1 MAEPGAR
8 GSTGW
13 PEGLPASGQGTAGG
27 VPAVPMGQW
36 SLSVPRTA
44 AIWIAVLLVALS
56 VLWGRSGSG
65 VSPAAGEPSR
75 QTPSSNAAAG
85 WVVAAATDRAE
96 AIEIR
101 RDEVDPGRDAAPP
114 EAAAEL
120 TFLLTGACN
129 DELEGVAFVRRKDGS
144 AVESPFSGGRFAV
157 ADRGSL
163 DGVSLRVP
171 GFAIAW
177 PRLDRAAASIDVPM
191 RRAGTLRVRLVD
203 AAGRPLAHRALGAIC
218 QGLTHAMPPGVGYS
232 GNVRG
237 VTGLDGMAQLDHVA
251 PGTYDVF
258 AARVAEWQPAVQR
271 GLVVREGETTECE
284 LVAAVPASDRF
295 GGFRLSRAEAPMLTG
310 FANDVHSHVFATRE
324 GHQYMLSFLG
334 DEVRCAVPGR
344 PGELVT
350 GSITPVDSTG
360 SGQLLT
366 PISVPITV
374 TVGAFVDWRPV
385 WIR

>member
-1 MAEPGAR
+1 
-8 GSTGW
+8 
-13 PEGLPASGQGTAGG
+13 
-27 VPAVPMGQW
+27 MGQW

-44 AIWIAVLLVALS
+44 AIWIAALLVAL
-56 VLWGRSGSG
+56 VMLWGRSGAG
-65 VSPAAGEPSR
+65 VSPAAGEPNW
-75 QTPSSNAAAG
+75 QAASSNAAAG
-85 WVVAAATDRAE
+85 WVVAAPTARAE
-96 AIEIR
+96 AIVFR
-101 RDEVDPGRDAAPP
+101 RDEVDPVGDADPP

-120 TFLLTGACN
+120 TFLLTGACH
-129 DELEGVAFVRRKDGS
+129 DELQGVAFVRRKDGS
-144 AVESPFSGGRFAV
+144 TVETPFFGGRFTA

-163 DGVSLRVP
+163 NGVSLRVP

-177 PRLDRAAASIDVPM
+177 PKLERAAATIEVPM

-203 AAGRPLAHRALGAIC
+203 TAGRPLAHRALGTIC
-218 QGLTHAMPPGVGYS
+218 QGLTNATPPGVGYS
-232 GNVRG
+232 GTARG
-237 VTGLDGMAQLDHVA
+237 VTDLDGTAVLDHVV
-251 PGTYDVF
+251 PGTHDVF
-258 AARVAEWQPAVQR
+258 AARVAEWQPVVQR
-271 GLVVREGETTECE
+271 GLVVRAGETTECE
-284 LVAAVPASDRF
+284 LVATIPDPDRF

-350 GSITPVDSTG
+350 GSITPVDFTG
-360 SGQLLT
+360 SGQLPP